1 MFGEID
7 EQTILKYS
15 SQVPRYTSYPTAP
28 NFSAGIDSNTYI
40 SWLKDLGQEETLS
53 LYIHIPFCQQLC
65 WYCGCYT
72 TITQRY
78 EPIENYANILE
89 QEIRLVGE
97 ILRQKKHRVSHIHF
111 GGGSPTI
118 LTPDSFKFLMA
129 TIRAEFEIAQDA
141 EIAIEVDPRN
151 VDEDK
156 IKTYFECGINRVSLG
171 VQDFNQEVQAA
182 INREQ
187 SFDLV
192 RDCVKN
198 FRKHGIKNINL
209 DLIYGLPKQTV
220 EMVKNNI
227 DYSLLLDPD
236 RIALFAYAHVGWK
249 KKHMR
254 LIEESDLPDD
264 STRIKMYK
272 SAAEKL
278 QRSGYLSIGLDHFAK
293 PSDTMVQAFRDEKL
307 KRNFQGYSTDT
318 SDNII
323 GFGVSSIGYLSGFG
337 YVQNTLDFKEYEKG
351 ILTRKL
357 AISKGIKISKEDQ
370 IRKKI
375 IDEIM
380 CYLEV
385 DLKEISA
392 FFDLPENYF
401 GAEIAKLEDLKKD
414 GLVRVKN
421 NVIKINVATP
431 QISRVV
437 CSIFDKFFESSAQKY
452 SKI

>member
-15 SQVPRYTSYPTAP
+15 GQVPRYTSYPTAP
-28 NFSAGIDSNTYI
+28 NFSAEINSKTYI
-40 SWLKDLGQEETLS
+40 SWLKTLGQEETLS

-89 QEIRLVGE
+89 QEIRIVGE

-118 LTPDSFKFLMA
+118 LTPDSFRFLMA
-129 TIRAEFEIAQDA
+129 TIGAEFEIAQDA

-156 IKTYFECGINRVSLG
+156 IKAYFECGINRVSLG

-192 RDCVKN
+192 LDCVKK
-198 FRKHGIKNINL
+198 FRKYGIQNINL

-227 DYSLLLDPD
+227 DYALLLNPE

-264 STRIKMYK
+264 VTRIEMYK

-278 QRSGYLSIGLDHFAK
+278 QRDGYLAIGLDHFAK
-293 PSDTMVQAFRDEKL
+293 PSDSMAQAFRDGKL

-337 YVQNTLDFKEYEKG
+337 YAQNTLDFKEYEKG
-351 ILTRKL
+351 ILNREL
-357 AISKGIKISKEDQ
+357 GVSKGIKISKEDQ

-375 IDEIM
+375 IDKIM

-385 DLKEISA
+385 DLKEVSTS
-392 FFDLPENYF
+392 FNLPENF
-401 GAEIAKLEDLKKD
+401 FAPEIAQLEDLKRD
-414 GLVRVKN
+414 GLVRIKN
-421 NVIKINVATP
+421 NVIKINLATP

-437 CSIFDKFFESSAQKY
+437 CSIFDKFFEASAQKY